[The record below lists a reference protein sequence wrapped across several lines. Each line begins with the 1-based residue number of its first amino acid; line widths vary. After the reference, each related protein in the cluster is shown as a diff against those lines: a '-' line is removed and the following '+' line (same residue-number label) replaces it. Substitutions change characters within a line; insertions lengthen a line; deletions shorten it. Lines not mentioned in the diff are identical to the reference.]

1 MSVRAI
7 WEQFSRSAKG
17 PMWNPLGTNV
27 LHVLRYGAPP
37 QVGRGDLPPTGQKA
51 GFPGTSRDVRNPI
64 IHFGSWANQA
74 RVPTWGV
81 CRLPGYYGIIIS
93 PPLEKVDRIMI
104 AQSAPSLG
112 HVPRQH
118 AQRYAAVPQM
128 IMQSAYPRTMLVHL
142 ASRQVVNGA
151 ARSTSYLHFAIFF
164 LAYHV
169 GFSDGRIVR
178 KSSTIRYL
186 SMKICKPCNPQ
197 FKIIGL
203 GFWVPN
209 LGAVCQMQASTT
221 AEAVRIVT
229 SGSNIMSDQPK
240 MIYLPDT
247 MANWPW
253 PRAINPHHE
262 EVKAESDAWF
272 EGFKPFTKQSQVA
285 FDKCDFGRLASL
297 AYPWASK
304 EHLRTGCDLM
314 NVFFV
319 IDEYTDV
326 ECASVVRGMVDIV
339 IDAINNPHKPRPEGE
354 CLLGEMTRQFWE
366 RAIKTATP
374 SSQKH
379 FIEAFTDYLNSVVE
393 QAADRDNNHIRT
405 VDSYLKTRR
414 ENIGARPSYF
424 PAELGLNLPDE
435 AFYHPD
441 IASYNKEQATGDDR
455 HNILTIVMHQ
465 FNIDLEA
472 AMTWVASYHKDVENK
487 FLDGMKEL
495 PSFGPVVDKELEEYI
510 LALAIWPRT
519 NDCWNFESGR
529 YFGSK
534 GLQVQKTRYVPLLPK
549 VKTDPTLKQKQVVVS
564 LVDL

>member
-1 MSVRAI
+1 
-7 WEQFSRSAKG
+7 
-17 PMWNPLGTNV
+17 
-27 LHVLRYGAPP
+27 
-37 QVGRGDLPPTGQKA
+37 
-51 GFPGTSRDVRNPI
+51 
-64 IHFGSWANQA
+64 
-74 RVPTWGV
+74 
-81 CRLPGYYGIIIS
+81 
-93 PPLEKVDRIMI
+93 
-104 AQSAPSLG
+104 
-112 HVPRQH
+112 
-118 AQRYAAVPQM
+118 
-128 IMQSAYPRTMLVHL
+128 
-142 ASRQVVNGA
+142 
-151 ARSTSYLHFAIFF
+151 
-164 LAYHV
+164 
-169 GFSDGRIVR
+169 
-178 KSSTIRYL
+178 
-186 SMKICKPCNPQ
+186 
-197 FKIIGL
+197 
-203 GFWVPN
+203 
-209 LGAVCQMQASTT
+209 
-221 AEAVRIVT
+221 
-229 SGSNIMSDQPK
+229 

-253 PRAINPHHE
+253 PRAINPHYE
-262 EVKAESDAWF
+262 EVEAESDAWF
-272 EGFKPFTKQSQVA
+272 EGFKPFAKRLQLALET
-285 FDKCDFGRLASL
+285 CDPGRLASL

-304 EHLRTGCDLM
+304 EHLRTGCGFM
-314 NVFFV
+314 NVFFT

-354 CLLGEMTRQFWE
+354 NNLGEITRQFWE

-414 ENIGARPSYF
+414 ENIGARPAYF

-435 AFYHPD
+435 AFYHPVVTELSYNIADLIILDND
-441 IASYNKEQATGDDR
+441 IASYNKEQSTGDDR
-455 HNILTIVMHQ
+455 HNILTIVMHR
-465 FNIDLEA
+465 FNINLEA
-472 AMTWVASYHKDVENK
+472 AMAWVASYHKDVENK

-534 GLQVQKTRYVPLLPK
+534 GLQVQRTRYVPLLPK
-549 VKTDPTLKQKQVVVS
+549 VKTDPTLKQKQIVVS